1 MLLRNL
7 FIVICFGLFSST
19 LTGQS
24 LSWSNFFN
32 QGLDGSEINDMKA
45 DKQGNLVVAGTYSTY
60 CTLNGKKLLDANFIL
75 PNGRVPFLAKFDAS
89 GHLLWMDTTF
99 YIDNVEHIEISESGN
114 YYFSGDCAASA
125 APFGAPNPTA
135 LHSIGFI
142 GKCDPNG
149 KMYWVRKY
157 LNYSN
162 SGQGILNFKV
172 DAAENIYFWGLLP
185 PYPDNFRIDTTQYYY
200 KPGDSIN
207 YCLVKFD
214 SSGHLV
220 WLTREIPRGKPAAYD
235 EMDIDQKGNVYAIS
249 NYNYAASKLLSQ
261 LFKLDNNGHLVRKF
275 DLDST
280 WLNSIYTLCTDNSNN
295 IYISCTVE
303 DTLNLFHMST
313 TGKFFGCLAKLDSDL
328 NIIWTRFTSA
338 GSGAGWTFANKKTG
352 SVFIISGYQHR
363 TSLGGYSTMNNLND
377 TDTPYSNIFLAKIDP
392 LGGINWL
399 LNTTYMIQDNGVVP
413 FAEDNC
419 GNLFTA
425 FNFAKQLH
433 FNGLNYNYPYD
444 YGAVIAKFSSDSLGF
459 QMQSNDCNGLVLT
472 NTSKPVFKQF
482 QWYAKSV
489 NDTTIGKL
497 AATSRDLQYRFPHK
511 GKFIITLLAIK
522 SGGCTNTVQD
532 TFTVPG
538 SPVGGFS
545 AADTQGC
552 QYVQFNFSDTSHADT
567 INAAI
572 GQSWYWDFGDHS
584 SPLTYSQTKRPVVSH
599 VYTQS
604 GTYTVK
610 LVYGNGL
617 CTDTFVSQKKVV
629 IIPAPKPGFSVSD
642 TVGCAPLSVN
652 VTDGSVGTVM
662 RWVYVI
668 KKIPLAPFVKGDSLL
683 SPSFRYSFSSPGIYM
698 IHQYLT
704 GTTGC
709 LTEDSVLINVTP
721 VFNDGEKADI
731 NVASVDT
738 NLSSQASSTV
748 NVQWL
753 PYPGATGYS
762 LYRYAD
768 NDSATVVL
776 ALQTANTTYHDN
788 GLDPAHHSYSYYVK
802 ALDGCGHFTGH
813 GRVGKTIKLSGFEN
827 GNLLPQLA
835 WTPYKDWPGWASNYQ
850 ILRQD
855 PDATYKIIGS
865 AKDTSYQDTALTA
878 RDIYGE
884 CYRVRTLR
892 NDTFPISYSN
902 IFCFG
907 NSPQIFIPNIFTPN
921 GDTLNDVFAPVFS
934 GIKSYSMTIINRW
947 GEKVFTSQSSSLY
960 PSPLGEGRGEAGW
973 DGSFKGQVSPNG
985 IYIYYIKAE
994 DFNGNT
1000 IIKKGTVMLQQ

>member
-1 MLLRNL
+1 MKPL
-7 FIVICFGLFSST
+7 FILLF
-19 LTGQS
+19 LLAAHMIPLHAQS
-24 LSWSNFFN
+24 LTWADVFKNKIKNSATVIW
-32 QGLDGSEINDMKA
+32 DMKA
-45 DKQGNLVVAGTYSTY
+45 DKEGNLIACGSYDQGT
-60 CTLNGKKLLDANFIL
+60 TLNGKQL
-75 PNGRVPFLAKFDAS
+75 PNANSGFLAKFDTS
-89 GHLLWMDTTF
+89 GRMIWFLNGANELEVIT
-99 YIDNVEHIEISESGN
+99 HIEIGN
-114 YYFSGDCAASA
+114 KGDYFFSGTLRYVTNAQ
-125 APFGAPNPTA
+125 PFLLPNPPPQN
-135 LHSIGFI
+135 SWYFI
-142 GKCDPNG
+142 GKCDSNG
-149 KMYWVRKY
+149 HLIWIRKY
-157 LNYSN
+157 IDYHTTNNYF
-162 SGQGILNFKV
+162 GIIDFSI
-172 DAAENIYFWGLLP
+172 DADENIYFQTQM
-185 PYPDNFRIDTTQYYY
+185 YPGYAIFDTVKLSFT
-200 KPGDSIN
+200 N
-207 YCLVKFD
+207 NTTCLVKFD
-214 SSGHLV
+214 SSGHLSWINTNIAFYSEYITIDKSRDLYCV
-220 WLTREIPRGKPAAYD
+220 SQFPANLSLHSVLDKYNWNGQLVKRLIFDSTSQSVDLSSVATD
-235 EMDIDQKGNVYAIS
+235 AFNNVYVTGYSTATFTLNRTVYTNTSGGNIGFI
-249 NYNYAASKLLSQ
+249 
-261 LFKLDNNGHLVRKF
+261 FKLD
-275 DLDST
+275 
-280 WLNSIYTLCTDNSNN
+280 SNFN
-295 IYISCTVE
+295 VQWSLFSANPNIQQINVNLKTNYIYISG
-303 DTLNLFHMST
+303 NY
-313 TGKFFGCLAKLDSDL
+313 
-328 NIIWTRFTSA
+328 NRPFT
-338 GSGAGWTFANKKTG
+338 
-352 SVFIISGYQHR
+352 
-363 TSLGGYSTMNNLND
+363 LGGQSPQNASSDTSNNFF
-377 TDTPYSNIFLAKIDP
+377 IAKITQNGQV
-392 LGGINWL
+392 LWIRNTSRSNVNGITANIEDGCDNFFAGL
-399 LNTTYMIQDNGVVP
+399 TYYDS
-413 FAEDNC
+413 
-419 GNLFTA
+419 
-425 FNFAKQLH
+425 LH
-433 FNGLNYNYPYD
+433 FNGLNVSNPSSNN
-444 YGAVIAKFSSDSLGF
+444 GTSVIAKFSSDSIGF
-459 QMQSNDCNGLVLT
+459 INQNAACQLSLKNKSN
-472 NTSKPVFKQF
+472 PVYTQF
-482 QWYAKSV
+482 QWYAKDTS
-489 NDTTIGKL
+489 DTTIGKL
-497 AATSRDLQYRFPHK
+497 IATTKDLNYRFPHK
-511 GKFIITLLAIK
+511 GRYIITLLAIK
-522 SGGCTNTVQD
+522 SGGCTNTLQD

-683 SPSFRYSFSSPGIYM
+683 SPLFSYTFSKPGLYM
-698 IHQYLT
+698 VHQYLT

-709 LTEDSVLINVTP
+709 VTEDSVLINVTP
-721 VFNDGEKADI
+721 VFNDSEKTDI
-731 NVASVDT
+731 YVASVDT
-738 NLSSQASSTV
+738 NLSSQASNIV
-748 NVQWL
+748 DVQWL

-768 NDSATVVL
+768 NDSASAVL
-776 ALQTANTTYHDN
+776 AGQTANTTYQDN

-802 ALDGCGHFTGH
+802 AQDGCGHFTGH
-813 GRVGKTIKLSGFEN
+813 GRIGKTIKLSGFEN
-827 GNLLPQLA
+827 SNLLPQLA
-835 WTPYKDWPGWASNYQ
+835 WTAYKDWPGWASNYQ

-865 AKDTSYQDTALTA
+865 AKDTSYQDTSLTA

-947 GEKVFTSQSSSLY
+947 GEKVFTSQSSSLS

-985 IYIYYIKAE
+985 IYIYFIKAE
-994 DFNGNT
+994 DFNGNI